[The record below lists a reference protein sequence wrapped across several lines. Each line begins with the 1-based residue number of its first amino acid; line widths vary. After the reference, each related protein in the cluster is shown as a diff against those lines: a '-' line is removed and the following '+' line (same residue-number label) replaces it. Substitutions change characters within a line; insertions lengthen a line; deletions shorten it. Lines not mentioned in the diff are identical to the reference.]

1 MVKLLKKLV
10 KLSILLGVLAVVGC
24 VYFYIN
30 RKEHF
35 NSIGDFFEE
44 LMGTLSTLPVVA
56 VILP

>member
-1 MVKLLKKLV
+1 MAKLLKKLV
-10 KLSILLGVLAVVGC
+10 KLSVFMGVLAVAGC

-35 NSIGDFFEE
+35 NSVGDFFEE
-44 LMGTLSTLPVVA
+44 LMGTLSTLPMIA